1 MIDVQVELRQN
12 SRKRYVE
19 LAQAAHQ
26 DLGWQ
31 YLGSTYEDYYAI
43 AALYPDMG
51 KTLDQGVL
59 LEALIQGET
68 PEQVCALIAQSPYV
82 QSQLNTHAQALAIMS
97 AYGMPLI
104 HHYAQVFQAQTPQ
117 ELLDT
122 QAQKEHLENSLAR
135 SSGNREGQVNM

>member
-1 MIDVQVELRQN
+1 MIDVQIELRKTA
-12 SRKRYVE
+12 RKRYVE

-43 AALYPDMG
+43 VSLYPDMG
-51 KTLDQGVL
+51 QTLDQGVL

-68 PEQVCALIAQSPYV
+68 PEQACALIAQSPYV
-82 QSQLNTHAQALAIMS
+82 QSQLNTHDQALSLMS

-104 HHYAQVFQAQTPQ
+104 NNYAQVFQAQEPP
-117 ELLDT
+117 L
-122 QAQKEHLENSLAR
+122 ANSLSR
-135 SSGNREGQVNM
+135 S